1 MADNGNRDYVI
12 EARRILEEAG
22 FPLDRIEIR
31 PARETAAAVEEST
44 IDRDRVLAL
53 TLEVMADRQPRMAK
67 EIARELAQRGIAG
80 ITRRDVNSV
89 IAKEGHGKFVYDT
102 EAYTYTLK

>member
-1 MADNGNRDYVI
+1 MADRDYVS

-31 PARETAAAVEEST
+31 PARETAAPAEESN
-44 IDRDRVLAL
+44 IDRDKVL
-53 TLEVMADRQPRMAK
+53 TMILEVMADRQPRMAK
-67 EIARELAQRGIAG
+67 EIARELAQRGMAG

-89 IAKEGHGKFVYDT
+89 LAKEGRGKFIYSN